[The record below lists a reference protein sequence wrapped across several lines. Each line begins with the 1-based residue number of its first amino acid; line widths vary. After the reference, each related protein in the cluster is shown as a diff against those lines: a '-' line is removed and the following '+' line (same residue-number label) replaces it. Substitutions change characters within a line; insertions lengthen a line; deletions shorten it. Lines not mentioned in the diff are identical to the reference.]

1 MTDQPTTPSPPLT
14 PQAPARSPVL
24 SGDDFAA
31 FNDQLAQITAAGL
44 PLEEGLRLVGQDLRR
59 GPLAA
64 VVRAISADLDR
75 GIPLDQSLAKHGDA
89 FPSTYAWVVQ
99 AGMRSGRLPQ
109 MLLGLG
115 AHLTLT
121 QKLRAALW
129 RATAYPIAVF
139 AMMLVVLTFIDRA
152 VIPTFREMSSAANS
166 GLGYFW
172 YQRPFSTFD
181 NSPFLPSFTRVV
193 FAAADCV
200 PVFAV
205 ALLALVLILVF
216 ACRSVRVRQYL
227 ADHVALRVPL
237 VGPALRDSK
246 LAVWCDGLRLGA
258 ESGLDLP
265 SAVEL
270 AASGATPGL
279 LAETRELA
287 ESLRLAAPTTLVGR
301 WIPASVRQSIATATT
316 QGNLP
321 AAAGALADFYR
332 RRAIASAEAIP
343 ATLTPLLL
351 AFIGIC
357 IGLIMFGLLAP
368 MQRILTW
375 LS

>member
-1 MTDQPTTPSPPLT
+1 VSG
-14 PQAPARSPVL
+14 RSPVL
-24 SGDDFAA
+24 SSDDFAA

-64 VVRAISADLDR
+64 VVRAISTDLDR
-75 GIPLDQSLAKHGDA
+75 GIPLDQSLASHRDA
-89 FPSTYAWVVQ
+89 FPPTYAWVVQ

-152 VIPTFREMSSAANS
+152 VIPTFREASKTIDFSLSYHRMGS
-166 GLGYFW
+166 LGYV
-172 YQRPFSTFD
+172 SFD
-181 NSPFLPSFTRVV
+181 EGSSFIPAFTRAV
-193 FAAADCV
+193 FAVADCV
-200 PVFAV
+200 PAFAV
-205 ALLALVLILVF
+205 ALLALALILVL

-227 ADHVALRVPL
+227 ADHVALSVPL

-265 SAVEL
+265 SAIEL

-287 ESLRLAAPTTLVGR
+287 ENLRVASPIAPVGR

-321 AAAGALADFYR
+321 AATGALADFYR
-332 RRAIASAEAIP
+332 RRAIARAEAIP

-368 MQRILTW
+368 MQRMLTW